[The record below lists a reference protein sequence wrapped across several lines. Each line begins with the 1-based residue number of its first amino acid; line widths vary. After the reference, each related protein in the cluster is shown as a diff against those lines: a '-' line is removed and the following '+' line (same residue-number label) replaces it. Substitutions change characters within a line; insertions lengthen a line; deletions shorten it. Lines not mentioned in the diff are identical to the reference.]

1 MTEPS
6 TDLRSDTTST
16 ARAAIAREE
25 RVGFSF
31 MLWGRL
37 AVLGLLATWII
48 LTVSEERS
56 NLYLALIAV
65 FALLGTMPYALAR
78 KGVGGFAV
86 IAAFLILE
94 AGVLSYIL
102 IVPMP
107 FEIESWTQQMNLR
120 LPGFLYLGVF
130 LVSMALSYSPT
141 LVIWAGVVS
150 IVTWSIGYLWVANL
164 PDTTFMW
171 PLDLLNEGVTSQEF
185 IERYLEPHVVRP
197 NFFLNQIAFLSAVT
211 VVLALTVWR
220 SRSLI
225 QRVLSAERQR
235 EDALAQQHFVRETF
249 GKFVPD
255 TVVKEILSDRGQLLP
270 KRRLATVLFAD
281 LEGFTALSKRV
292 SSEMLL
298 RVLNEYFEEAGAII
312 TAHGGT
318 ITQFQGDALLA
329 SFNVPIDADDHAFD
343 AVCAATELVEMA
355 ASRTFEGEGLRVRIG
370 INTGDVA
377 AGAVGG
383 ADRLTYTIHGE
394 CVNIAARLE
403 QLNKETGTQILMT
416 AETAAAVGDRAEI
429 RFVGAFDIRGVSGP
443 VDIYS
448 VN

>member
-1 MTEPS
+1 VSEPS
-6 TDLRSDTTST
+6 TDPQSHASSV
-16 ARAAIAREE
+16 ARATIAREE
-25 RVGFSF
+25 LVGLSF

-56 NLYLALIAV
+56 GLYLALIAA
-65 FALLGTMPYALAR
+65 FALLGALPYVLAR
-78 KGVGGFAV
+78 KGIGGFAM
-86 IAAFLILE
+86 IAAFLVLE
-94 AGVLSYIL
+94 AGVLSYIV

-120 LPGFLYLGVF
+120 LPGFFYLGVF
-130 LVSMALSYSPT
+130 LVSMGLSYSPA
-141 LVIWAGVVS
+141 LVVWAGAVS
-150 IVTWSIGYLWVANL
+150 IVTWSVGYLWVANL

-171 PLDLLNEGVTSQEF
+171 PLDLLNEGVTSREF
-185 IERYLEPHVVRP
+185 IDRYLEPHVVRP

-220 SRSLI
+220 SRALVH
-225 QRVLSAERQR
+225 RVLSAERQR
-235 EDALAQQHFVRETF
+235 EDALEQQHFIRETF

-255 TVVKEILSDRGQLLP
+255 SVVKEILSDRGQLLP
-270 KRRLATVLFAD
+270 TKRIATVLFAD

-292 SSEMLL
+292 SPEMLL
-298 RVLNEYFEEAGAII
+298 RVLNEYFEEAGVVI
-312 TAHGGT
+312 TGHGGT

-329 SFNVPIDADDHAFD
+329 SFNVPTDADDHAFD
-343 AVCAATELVEMA
+343 AVNAAKALVAMT
-355 ASRTFEGEGLRVRIG
+355 ASRTFEGESLRVRVG

-383 ADRLTYTIHGE
+383 TDRLTYTIHGE
-394 CVNIAARLE
+394 CVNVAARLE

-416 AETAAAVGDRAEI
+416 AETARAVGNRIEMNT
-429 RFVGAFDIRGVSGP
+429 VGAFDIRGVTGP
-443 VDIYS
+443 VDAYS
-448 VN
+448 VS